1 MTEPLYEVVS
11 PLGEA
16 QTTTRQGKEKIPSAP
31 PLARL
36 QGKKIGLIWTV
47 FTNGDILLE
56 ALADWI
62 AKRYPGLECVKL
74 MPGRN
79 AKWGDYPDLS
89 LPEYARE
96 QGIDAAI
103 VTAGG

>member
-1 MTEPLYEVVS
+1 MNEPVYAVVS
-11 PLGEA
+11 PVGEA

-31 PLARL
+31 PLANL
-36 QGKKIGLIWTV
+36 NGKRIGLLWTV
-47 FTNGDILLE
+47 FTNGNILLE
-56 ALADWI
+56 ALAEAI
-62 AKRYPGLECVKL
+62 AQRYPKLECVKL

-79 AKWGDYPDLS
+79 RNWGDYPDLS

-96 QGIDAAI
+96 MGIDAAI

>member
-1 MTEPLYEVVS
+1 MKHFRPSPESCPREPYIQARPDLV
-11 PLGEA
+11 A
-16 QTTTRQGKEKIPSAP
+16 HFKQ
-31 PLARL
+31 RL
-36 QGKKIGLIWTV
+36 QGLGKGKKIGLLWTV

-62 AKRYPGLECVKL
+62 TKRHPGLTCVKL

-79 AKWGDYPDLS
+79 LNWGDYPDLS
-89 LPEYARE
+89 LPELARE
-96 QGIDAAI
+96 MGIDAVI

>member
-1 MTEPLYEVVS
+1 MSEPHYEVVS
-11 PLGEA
+11 PIGEA

-31 PLARL
+31 PLADL
-36 QGKKIGLIWTV
+36 KGKKIGLLWTV

-62 AKRYPGLECVKL
+62 TKRHPGITCVKL

-79 AKWGDYPDLS
+79 LNWGDYPDLS
-89 LPEYARE
+89 LPELARE
-96 QGIDAAI
+96 MGIDAVI